1 MFKFNINSNY
11 LQKDDM
17 RFINLDN
24 DECVDACSAGEVV
37 IKVQD
42 SDNADAYKCAS
53 ACTTTDGSEY

>member
-1 MFKFNINSNY
+1 MFKFNNNSNY

-37 IKVQD
+37 IKV
-42 SDNADAYKCAS
+42 
-53 ACTTTDGSEY
+53 